1 MSGGGM
7 ASYSTGG
14 PVGWKVLSVA
24 DGTGP
29 DPTGRYVN
37 GKTVTYQLKSGH
49 TGTVFVPGADAN
61 PEAVAAIIRQAAAN
75 LDAIANLSEGM

>member
-1 MSGGGM
+1 M
-7 ASYSTGG
+7 AGYQG
-14 PVGWKVLSVA
+14 PNAVGWKVLSVS

-61 PEAVAAIIRQAAAN
+61 PEAAAALIRQAAAN